1 MCSMASRDQ
10 NRKQTLVVDS
20 IEYTLAVRALIAALT
35 ATVDLAAP
43 PPRRCTTA
51 TKRQRGRRTTEARAD
66 ESPGASTARGSD
78 SRR

>member
-35 ATVDLAAP
+35 ATVDTASAP
-43 PPRRCTTA
+43 LHHS
-51 TKRQRGRRTTEARAD
+51 D
-66 ESPGASTARGSD
+66 ETSAGTSDNGSPCG
-78 SRR
+78 